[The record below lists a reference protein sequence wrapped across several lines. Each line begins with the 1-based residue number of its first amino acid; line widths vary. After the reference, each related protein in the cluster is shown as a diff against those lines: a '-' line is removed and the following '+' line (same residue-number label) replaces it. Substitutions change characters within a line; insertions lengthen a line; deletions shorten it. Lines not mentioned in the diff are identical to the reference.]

1 MKTLECKNFDR
12 EENRSKMSWGSKSD
26 EKRIE
31 VTSQLSQQQ
40 AIRAFALYF
49 YSLVCRIRS
58 APRLIGINTTIASLS
73 SEIFVALSALR
84 TSKKSFGYIPL
95 SDSHWRALGTLIT
108 AWCGDFLARV
118 FAVCR
123 CLLHGVRGHG
133 GWGPRGSTRGSTR
146 RWHRG
151 RANTG
156 IPGGTC
162 RKVTELVGEV
172 TEFFIILFI
181 IICFKLMVV
190 TVCTSCKN

>member
-1 MKTLECKNFDR
+1 MKSCNARILTERGIEGKLDGDR
-12 EENRSKMSWGSKSD
+12 SQIRRELKSP
-26 EKRIE
+26 RNW
-31 VTSQLSQQQ
+31 VNNNVS
-40 AIRAFALYF
+40 IRAVALNF
-49 YSLVCRIRS
+49 YSLVCRVRS

-95 SDSHWRALGTLIT
+95 SDSHWGTLGTLIT
-108 AWCGDFLARV
+108 AWCGNFLARV

-123 CLLHGVRGHG
+123 CLLHGVGGHG
-133 GWGPRGSTRGSTR
+133 GWGPRGSTR

-151 RANTG
+151 RADTR

-162 RKVTELVGEV
+162 RKVTELAGEV
-172 TEFFIILFI
+172 AEFLIIVFI

-190 TVCTSCKN
+190 AVCASWKK